1 MCTFEKKKHENVN
14 GTHHEDNENEKDLMY
29 EELKE
34 LTLGHESPYLSMSCD
49 VNDTPDENI
58 CTMENDFLN
67 VTANSEKKEE
77 SSSPPVEHHNTIDQR
92 EAELKI
98 QHLWDRCTMIESTL
112 NLLLP
117 HAENTVIASYAEQS
131 IDPKETSFLKGNLDG
146 ESWLPTIDLYCPS
159 QQLSSLMCFNGTT
172 KCWILLSNFRPVD
185 LMPLF
190 ESEQRKLGS
199 DFSGQWN

>member
-1 MCTFEKKKHENVN
+1 MNGNCDHDRLHNVKIYEKHLHYFSLYIFKINTFEKKKHENVN

-77 SSSPPVEHHNTIDQR
+77 SSSPPVEH
-92 EAELKI
+92 
-98 QHLWDRCTMIESTL
+98 
-112 NLLLP
+112 P
-117 HAENTVIASYAEQS
+117 
-131 IDPKETSFLKGNLDG
+131 
-146 ESWLPTIDLYCPS
+146 
-159 QQLSSLMCFNGTT
+159 
-172 KCWILLSNFRPVD
+172 NF
-185 LMPLF
+185 
-190 ESEQRKLGS
+190 KH
-199 DFSGQWN
+199 

>member
-77 SSSPPVEHHNTIDQR
+77 SSSPPVEHHNTIDQVT
-92 EAELKI
+92 EKYK
-98 QHLWDRCTMIESTL
+98 T
-112 NLLLP
+112 
-117 HAENTVIASYAEQS
+117 
-131 IDPKETSFLKGNLDG
+131 
-146 ESWLPTIDLYCPS
+146 
-159 QQLSSLMCFNGTT
+159 
-172 KCWILLSNFRPVD
+172 
-185 LMPLF
+185 
-190 ESEQRKLGS
+190 
-199 DFSGQWN
+199 